1 MITHIVL
8 FRPRTGLSEDDRAG
22 LANVLRTAIRT
33 IPSIR
38 RSRVGRRVTHGR
50 SYEQRMQPAVEYAAL
65 LDFDDIA
72 GLTAYLE
79 HPAHEAL
86 AARFFEVLDEA
97 LIYDFALEEGLDG
110 LSGLR

>member
-8 FRPRTGLSEDDRAG
+8 FRPRAGLSADDRAG
-22 LANVLRTAIRT
+22 LANVLHTAIRT

-50 SYEQRMQPAVEYAAL
+50 AYEQRLQPDLEYAAL
-65 LDFDDIA
+65 LDFDDLA
-72 GLTAYLE
+72 GLQAYLE

-97 LIYDFALEEGLDG
+97 LIYDFALEEGIDG
-110 LSGLR
+110 LTELG